1 MKNVIQ
7 TSVTWFVMLTF
18 LVAYAAAQQQAVTP
32 LQSVSGYVL
41 GPDDEIMIRGIEAP
55 EISNKPDKPDK
66 PVLIGTNGNITLPLI
81 GRVKA
86 GGLTV
91 EQLEAELTARFKE
104 FIQEP
109 QISVT
114 VTEFRSQPVSVFGA
128 VTKPGV
134 IQLRGRQT
142 LYEVLSMAGGPRDT
156 AGSILTVTRLRQS
169 GEIPLAGT
177 RVDPTGQFSSV
188 ELNVQEILEG
198 KNLAAN
204 IEIRPN
210 DIISVSEGS
219 SNMVYVVGD
228 VQHAGAFTLGGQR
241 NVSVLRA
248 VSLAGGLGRTA
259 KLDKARIVHEVSGEP
274 KLKETAVNIQQII
287 SGKAKD
293 IELGPN
299 DVLVVPTSSR
309 KVFTTDFLPNA
320 FSSVVGAAIYH
331 Y

>member
-1 MKNVIQ
+1 MKNILLALLDAAVIL
-7 TSVTWFVMLTF
+7 MLA
-18 LVAYAAAQQQAVTP
+18 VGYAAAQTPAVIPAQT
-32 LQSVSGYVL
+32 VSGYVL
-41 GPDDEIMIRGIEAP
+41 GPDDEIVIRGIEVSA
-55 EISNKPDKPDK
+55 ISDKPDK
-66 PVLIGTNGNITLPLI
+66 PFLIGTNGDITVPLV

-91 EQLEAELTARFKE
+91 EQLEAELTTRFKQ
-104 FIQEP
+104 FIQDP

-134 IQLRGRQT
+134 VQLRGKQT
-142 LYEVLSMAGGPRDT
+142 LYEVLSMAGGPRET
-156 AGSILTVTRLRQS
+156 AGSILTVTRPRQS
-169 GEIPLAGT
+169 GEIPLSGAKL
-177 RVDPTGQFSSV
+177 DPTGQFSSV

-198 KNLAAN
+198 KNAAAN

-228 VQHAGAFTLGGQR
+228 VQRAGAFTLGGQR

-248 VSLAGGLGRTA
+248 VSLAGGLGKTA
-259 KLDKARIVHEVSGEP
+259 KSDKARIIHGAAGEP
-274 KLKETAVNIQQII
+274 KLREVAVNIQRIL
-287 SGKAKD
+287 SGKEED
-293 IELGPN
+293 IELGPD

-309 KVFTTDFLPNA
+309 KVFTTDFLPSA